1 MKKKT
6 NTSNYILLPVCI
18 YVELGKILYI
28 FILSTNV
35 TNNCII
41 KGLLSI
47 AQCSAY

>member
-1 MKKKT
+1 MKKKET
-6 NTSNYILLPVCI
+6 PVI
-18 YVELGKILYI
+18 IFYYQYAFMQSKILYI

-47 AQCSAY
+47 AQCS